1 MQISFDFLGGFEE
14 KAYFCGRLQL
24 KNLKGEL
31 LWIQLDKEFW
41 EKREAAMKRFM
52 AAKERKKA
60 RVAEITKSLCEE
72 YKERTGVYPKYIN
85 VW

>member
-1 MQISFDFLGGFEE
+1 MDT
-14 KAYFCGRLQL
+14 
-24 KNLKGEL
+24 
-31 LWIQLDKEFW
+31 LDKEFW

-72 YKERTGVYPKYIN
+72 YKERTGGYPKYIN
-85 VW
+85 VWL

>member
-1 MQISFDFLGGFEE
+1 MLFSWWFREKSVFLRQIAIKEF
-14 KAYFCGRLQL
+14 KGRT
-24 KNLKGEL
+24 
-31 LWIQLDKEFW
+31 IMDTLDKEFW

>member
-1 MQISFDFLGGFEE
+1 MDT
-14 KAYFCGRLQL
+14 
-24 KNLKGEL
+24 
-31 LWIQLDKEFW
+31 LDKEFW

-52 AAKERKKA
+52 AAKA